1 MSRLQVLKLITY
13 NILLMGCLLSDNI
26 QLKMDLIMMF
36 IFMREATLDD

>member
-13 NILLMGCLLSDNI
+13 NVLLLGCLLSDNI
-26 QLKMDLIMMF
+26 QLKLDMIMIF